1 MMSYEEILERLKNT
15 LTEDRFAHTMGVVDA
30 SESLALRYGCDV
42 NKARIAAL
50 CHDCAKNLDLAELKK
65 LCKKYKIRLD
75 NVSKCEGRLLHAYVG
90 AHLAEEEFGVTD
102 PEIFDAIYYHTTGK
116 RDMSLLCKII
126 FLADMI
132 EPGRRNLEFLDE
144 IRRMA
149 YIDLD
154 RAIIMEFDSTI
165 AYVIK
170 MERLL
175 HPDTIKARNY
185 LIETRKDLDYGK

>member
-90 AHLAEEEFGVTD
+90 AHLAKEEFGVAD

>member
-1 MMSYEEILERLKNT
+1 
-15 LTEDRFAHTMGVVDA
+15 
-30 SESLALRYGCDV
+30 
-42 NKARIAAL
+42 
-50 CHDCAKNLDLAELKK
+50 
-65 LCKKYKIRLD
+65 
-75 NVSKCEGRLLHAYVG
+75 
-90 AHLAEEEFGVTD
+90 
-102 PEIFDAIYYHTTGK
+102 
-116 RDMSLLCKII
+116 MSLLCKII